1 MIKTTESLLA
11 ELKDYS
17 QPINK
22 IHRLINDNRL
32 FPLRRG
38 LYETQ
43 RNVNPFYLSG
53 SICSPSY
60 ISFETA
66 LSYYDMIPET
76 VYTIKSATYKKNKK
90 KEYKN
95 AFGNYLYQDISPEA
109 FPYGIETIVENGY
122 SFRIASKE
130 KAVCDTLSKARKLR
144 NRKELLE
151 YLFDDMRIDN
161 SCIDSL
167 NREEIEFIKDKYS
180 SRNVKLLNDLLKE
193 IST

>member
-76 VYTIKSATYKKNKK
+76 VYTIKS
-90 KEYKN
+90 EYYSIREERTEILRAVEVAVG
-95 AFGNYLYQDISPEA
+95 AFVVGKTDA
-109 FPYGIETIVENGY
+109 
-122 SFRIASKE
+122 
-130 KAVCDTLSKARKLR
+130 
-144 NRKELLE
+144 
-151 YLFDDMRIDN
+151 DMRKFLAQQVHTVLI
-161 SCIDSL
+161 
-167 NREEIEFIKDKYS
+167 
-180 SRNVKLLNDLLKE
+180 
-193 IST
+193 